1 MYSEKSNTF
10 VRQKPSWMN
19 AAVTQEAL
27 VIPAPSLE
35 GIYPAADWLFL
46 VSDMH
51 HFMKLHFSVGG
62 KTNKVRYLEGQNS
75 LKRKQGQTHKCQM
88 LLLLFPAETNY
99 CSPKLS
105 FSSRGFVHGHLTSA
119 SDNVFPRKCVPQ
131 ERWAT
136 ECGKAH
142 LLNKTPPCAGPQAP
156 GDPGVRE
163 SYWPP
168 SYWPWLEASPRW
180 QTQSW
185 KASKALQCVGLHT
198 LPSHMVGLHSEW
210 QCIHM

>member
-27 VIPAPSLE
+27 VIPAPGLE

-51 HFMKLHFSVGG
+51 HFMELHFSVGG
-62 KTNKVRYLEGQNS
+62 KTNKVRYLEGQES
-75 LKRKQGQTHKCQM
+75 LKRKQGQTHRCQM

-99 CSPKLS
+99 YSPKLS
-105 FSSRGFVHGHLTSA
+105 FSSKGFVHGHRTST
-119 SDNVFPRKCVPQ
+119 SDNVFPRKCAAQ
-131 ERWAT
+131 ERWAI
-136 ECGKAH
+136 ECEKSH
-142 LLNKTPPCAGPQAP
+142 LLNKTPLCWPSGPRGSWCQRNP
-156 GDPGVRE
+156 IGHGKKHLQHDK
-163 SYWPP
+163 
-168 SYWPWLEASPRW
+168 
-180 QTQSW
+180 QQSW
-185 KASKALQCVGLHT
+185 ETSKALQCVGLHT
-198 LPSHMVGLHSEW
+198 LPSHRVGLHSEW